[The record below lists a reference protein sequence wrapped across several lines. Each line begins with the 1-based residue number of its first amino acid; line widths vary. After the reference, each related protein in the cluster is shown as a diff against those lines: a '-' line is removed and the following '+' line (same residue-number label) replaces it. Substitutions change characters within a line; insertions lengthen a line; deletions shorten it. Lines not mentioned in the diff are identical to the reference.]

1 MNKLFKNTFSHKLQF
16 STIHRY
22 CYGLLR
28 KYQGANQLTLIEGN
42 AQTKSKRQILAELYV
57 V

>member
-42 AQTKSKRQILAELYV
+42 AQTKSKTSNFSRTLP
-57 V
+57 